1 MEAPYIRLIF
11 YAGTEWLGFR
21 TLFSSCN
28 LLYQVIKELHIA
40 SLSKVFGY
48 AKTKKFSFTRLW
60 KENFFGKFVKIY
72 IAFHLDNAY
81 NLICRWYQFQT
92 FKYGR
97 REEATFNK
105 LQFM

>member
-1 MEAPYIRLIF
+1 MDALLVRLIF

-48 AKTKKFSFTRLW
+48 AKPKFISHLSLGYALHTLEEGEFFSGNTL
-60 KENFFGKFVKIY
+60 NFY
-72 IAFHLDNAY
+72 Y
-81 NLICRWYQFQT
+81 
-92 FKYGR
+92 
-97 REEATFNK
+97 
-105 LQFM
+105 

>member
-1 MEAPYIRLIF
+1 MDALLVRLIF

-48 AKTKKFSFTRLW
+48 AKPKVISDLS
-60 KENFFGKFVKIY
+60 
-72 IAFHLDNAY
+72 
-81 NLICRWYQFQT
+81 
-92 FKYGR
+92 
-97 REEATFNK
+97 
-105 LQFM
+105 